1 MTIDDRRKLLADV
14 LRPFDVGHPLI
25 RIGAFGDGGYL
36 VPSDL
41 HGIKA
46 CFSPGVS
53 QQSSFE
59 LDLAKWGIPSIMADA
74 SVDGPAEVIPGAT
87 FSKLFLGPRTEGE
100 TISLEDWMAQH
111 APETG
116 DLMLQMDIEA
126 AEYPVFETLPNA
138 LLDRFRIIVIEL
150 HRIPSILTKPR
161 FFEKAKPLY
170 EMIGAKF
177 TCAHLHTNNA
187 SGSMSVDGVEFPRVV
202 EATFLRNDRV
212 KETRP
217 ISTLPHP
224 LDVAHHSKRPEI
236 AVPDEWLGQPV

>member
-14 LRPFDVGHPLI
+14 LRPFEVGYPLI

-74 SVDGPAEVIPGAT
+74 SVDGPAEVIPGAS
-87 FSKLFLGPRTEGE
+87 FSKLFLGARTEGDV
-100 TISLEDWMAQH
+100 ISLEDWMAQN

-126 AEYPVFETLPNA
+126 GEYPVFETLPDA

-150 HRIPSILTKPR
+150 HRIPSFLTKPR

-177 TCAHLHTNNA
+177 TCTHLHTNNA

-212 KETRP
+212 KTRRP
-217 ISTLPHP
+217 ISSLPHP
-224 LDVAHHSKRPEI
+224 LDVPHHSRRPEI
-236 AVPDEWLGQPV
+236 DVPAEWLA

>member
-36 VPSDL
+36 VPSDM

-53 QQSSFE
+53 RQSSFE

-74 SVDGPAEVIPGAT
+74 SVDGPAEVIPGAV
-87 FSKLFLGPRTEGE
+87 FCKQHLGPRTEGE
-100 TISLEDWMAQH
+100 VISLEDWMVQN
-111 APETG
+111 APASG

-126 AEYPVFETLPNA
+126 AEYPVFETLPA
-138 LLDRFRIIVIEL
+138 AYLDRFRIIVIEL

-170 EMIGAKF
+170 EAIGAKF
-177 TCAHLHTNNA
+177 TCAHLRTNNA
-187 SGSMSVDGVEFPRVV
+187 SGSMIVDGTEFPRVV
-202 EATFLRNDRV
+202 EATFIRNDRV
-212 KETRP
+212 KVRHP
-217 ISTLPHP
+217 ISTLPHA
-224 LDVAHHSKRPEI
+224 LDVPHHPNRPEI
-236 AVPDEWLGQPV
+236 KVPEEWLARSS

>member
-1 MTIDDRRKLLADV
+1 MSIDERRKLLADV
-14 LRPFDVGHPLI
+14 LRPFDVGYPLI

-36 VPSDL
+36 VPNDL
-41 HGIKA
+41 IGIEA

-74 SVDGPAEVIPGAT
+74 SVEGPAEVIPGAK
-87 FSKLFLGPRTEGE
+87 FSKQHLGARTEGDV
-100 TISLEDWMAQH
+100 ISFEDWMAQD

-126 AEYPVFETLPNA
+126 AEYPVFGALPA
-138 LLDRFRIIVIEL
+138 VLLDRFRIIVIEL
-150 HRIPSILTKPR
+150 HRIPSIITKPR

-170 EMIGAKF
+170 EMIGTKF

-187 SGSMSVDGVEFPRVV
+187 SGSMIVDGIEFPRVIEV
-202 EATFLRNDRV
+202 TFLRNDRV
-212 KETRP
+212 KSRRP
-217 ISTLPHP
+217 IIALPHP
-224 LDVAHHSKRPEI
+224 LDVPHHSKRPEI
-236 AVPDEWLGQPV
+236 DLPVEWLKRPG